1 MAHQQARPRPG
12 FFAFTGALLMP
23 LPAHLPSSRS
33 VDWTKERIAL
43 LGTIEIKQLRANAER
58 LNDPEIVGRCNEV
71 LGERPR
77 SGVARPGARP
87 SARRSKKEKAA
98 PATGKAA

>member
-1 MAHQQARPRPG
+1 
-12 FFAFTGALLMP
+12 MP
-23 LPAHLPSSRS
+23 LPNPASASRS

-43 LGTIEIKQLRANAER
+43 LGTVEIKQLRANAER

-77 SGVARPGARP
+77 TGVAKPGAR
-87 SARRSKKEKAA
+87 RGKKAAA
-98 PATGKAA
+98 PAGRTA

>member
-1 MAHQQARPRPG
+1 
-12 FFAFTGALLMP
+12 MP
-23 LPAHLPSSRS
+23 LAAPMPSSRS
-33 VDWTKERIAL
+33 VNWTKERIAL

-77 SGVARPGARP
+77 SGVARPGAR
-87 SARRSKKEKAA
+87 RSKKAA
-98 PATGKAA
+98 PSTGKAA

>member
-1 MAHQQARPRPG
+1 
-12 FFAFTGALLMP
+12 MP
-23 LPAHLPSSRS
+23 LAAPMPSSRS
-33 VDWTKERIAL
+33 VNWTKERIAL

-87 SARRSKKEKAA
+87 RSKKAA
-98 PATGKAA
+98 AATGKAA